1 MGLAGANAIPVRPS
15 RLESLRSPAARCALA
30 PPSRRLTSGAIPL
43 TLRALPPNASALGE
57 GTIRNDTHFPT
68 NPMVRCPAR
77 GWPSGEVEEQPKG
90 SRHMTDTT
98 QTTGTT
104 QDDGAA
110 QAAAAAAAGAWV
122 ADAPAPLVPG
132 QPAIALRTLVEAGV
146 HFGHQ
151 TRRWNPKMRPY
162 IYGARSGIHII
173 DLDQTVSLF
182 TRAYEFV
189 SSAVG
194 RGGHVLFVGTKRQA
208 QSIVVE
214 QAQRSGMYFVT
225 NRWLGGT
232 LTNFRTI
239 RQGLD
244 RLRTLERMKE
254 EDVHAQLPKK
264 EVVRLEKERE
274 RLEKFLGGLKGM
286 ATPPAVLFIIDPTQE
301 QIAVAEAKKLH
312 IPVVAITD
320 TNCNPDVIDYPIP
333 GNDDAIRAIAVVTSR
348 IADACLEGAQRYKAQ
363 PQDEPVG
370 RGHGDVAVYPGGPRM
385 RPSMR

>member
-1 MGLAGANAIPVRPS
+1 MN
-15 RLESLRSPAARCALA
+15 E
-30 PPSRRLTSGAIPL
+30 
-43 TLRALPPNASALGE
+43 
-57 GTIRNDTHFPT
+57 PT
-68 NPMVRCPAR
+68 Q
-77 GWPSGEVEEQPKG
+77 S
-90 SRHMTDTT
+90 
-98 QTTGTT
+98 TGTN
-104 QDDGAA
+104 QDDAGA
-110 QAAAAAAAGAWV
+110 QAAAAAVQAGAWV
-122 ADAPAPLVPG
+122 ADAPAPLAPG

-189 SSAVG
+189 SSAVA
-194 RGGHVLFVGTKRQA
+194 RGGHLLFVGTKRQA
-208 QSIVVE
+208 QAIVVE
-214 QAQRSGMYFVT
+214 QAQRCGMYYVT

-254 EDVHAQLPKK
+254 EGVHDQLPKK

-286 ATPPAVLFIIDPTQE
+286 ATPPAVIFVIDPTQE
-301 QIAVAEAKKLH
+301 QIAVAEARKLH

-320 TNCNPDVIDYPIP
+320 TNCDPDVIDYPIP

-348 IADACLEGAQRYKAQ
+348 VADACLEGAQRFKAQ
-363 PQDEPVG
+363 PQDESVG
-370 RGHGDVAVYPGGPRM
+370 RGHDVAVFPGSRM
-385 RPSMR
+385 RPPAR